1 MWLLDSD
8 QQGYAMLGDSGD
20 EAENVME
27 GALDEVEEV
36 LSRRSDA
43 AADMLCLQVK

>member
-1 MWLLDSD
+1 M
-8 QQGYAMLGDSGD
+8 AGDSGD
-20 EAENVME
+20 EAEKVME

-43 AADMLCLQVK
+43 AAEMLRLQVK